1 MKHFKILLFTLF
13 LNFTFFLSYSLAE
26 KINLIQIIGNDRI
39 SEETI
44 KMFSEVEINQEIK
57 ISNLDTILKNLYKT
71 NYFEKVSVNFVDG
84 KLLIK
89 VEEAPLIDEIIISG
103 LKAKKFKE
111 LVRSNL
117 ILRPRTSFNDYL
129 LSEEIKSI
137 KSQFR
142 ELGFYFIK
150 IEPHIETLSNNL
162 INIEYKIELG
172 NRAKISKIS
181 FIGEKIYKDKKLK
194 SVILSEEYKFWK
206 FISGKKYLKPEI
218 LELDKRL
225 LKNFFLNKGFYNV
238 EINTSFAKLINKEE
252 FELIF
257 NINANEKIF
266 FNNLNIILPNDF
278 NRENYVKLDN
288 FFEKIKGKP
297 YSINYVEK
305 ILDQIDAITIED
317 EFKSVKATVEENIV
331 ESKLNIDFTIEESER
346 FLVEKINIFGNN
358 ITREN
363 VIRNQLV
370 LDEGDLYNEILA
382 KKSENNIKSL
392 NFFKNVK
399 LEITDGKNQNSK
411 IINLL
416 VEEKATGEISAGAGA
431 GTDGGTFFISVKEN
445 NYLGKGLAIDA
456 NASISSE
463 RIKGLFSVTDPNY
476 KNSDKSVF
484 VNAQSTEIN
493 KLTDFGYKTSKT
505 GFELGTK
512 FEYFEDTY
520 VGFATSSFIEKIE
533 TDSTASARQ
542 KAQAGN
548 YLDSFFKFN
557 FNVDKRNQSYK
568 PTDGYTTSYG
578 LSMPLV
584 SDTNTLT
591 NSFNYKIYSELY
603 ENNVS
608 SLSILLKGATS
619 ISNDDIK
626 LTERLFLPSSKL
638 RGFETG
644 KVGPKDGNDF
654 IGGNY
659 ISAINLQ
666 STLPILFQN
675 SQDLDAVIF
684 FDVANIWGVD
694 YDSSISDNSKIKSS
708 IGIGVDWMTVIG
720 PLNFSLTEVLS
731 KDTTDV
737 EQSFRFNLGTTF

>member
-331 ESKLNIDFTIEESER
+331 ESKLNIDFIIEESER

-512 FEYFEDTY
+512 FEYFEDTF
-520 VGFATSSFIEKIE
+520 VGFSTSSFIEKIE

-557 FNVDKRNQSYK
+557 FNVDKRNQRYK

-619 ISNDDIK
+619 ITNDDIK

-659 ISAINLQ
+659 ISTINLQ

>member
-1 MKHFKILLFTLF
+1 M
-13 LNFTFFLSYSLAE
+13 
-26 KINLIQIIGNDRI
+26 
-39 SEETI
+39 
-44 KMFSEVEINQEIK
+44 
-57 ISNLDTILKNLYKT
+57 
-71 NYFEKVSVNFVDG
+71 
-84 KLLIK
+84 
-89 VEEAPLIDEIIISG
+89 
-103 LKAKKFKE
+103 
-111 LVRSNL
+111 
-117 ILRPRTSFNDYL
+117 
-129 LSEEIKSI
+129 
-137 KSQFR
+137 
-142 ELGFYFIK
+142 
-150 IEPHIETLSNNL
+150 
-162 INIEYKIELG
+162 
-172 NRAKISKIS
+172 
-181 FIGEKIYKDKKLK
+181 
-194 SVILSEEYKFWK
+194 
-206 FISGKKYLKPEI
+206 
-218 LELDKRL
+218 
-225 LKNFFLNKGFYNV
+225 
-238 EINTSFAKLINKEE
+238 
-252 FELIF
+252 
-257 NINANEKIF
+257 
-266 FNNLNIILPNDF
+266 
-278 NRENYVKLDN
+278 
-288 FFEKIKGKP
+288 
-297 YSINYVEK
+297 
-305 ILDQIDAITIED
+305 
-317 EFKSVKATVEENIV
+317 
-331 ESKLNIDFTIEESER
+331 
-346 FLVEKINIFGNN
+346 VEKINIFGNN

-512 FEYFEDTY
+512 FEYFEDTF
-520 VGFATSSFIEKIE
+520 VGFSTSSFIEKIE

-557 FNVDKRNQSYK
+557 FNVDKRNQRYK

-626 LTERLFLPSSKL
+626 LTERLFVPSSKL

-659 ISAINLQ
+659 ISTINLQ

>member
-117 ILRPRTSFNDYL
+117 ILKPRTSFNDYL

-370 LDEGDLYNEILA
+370 LDEGDPYNEILA

-619 ISNDDIK
+619 ITNDDIK

>member
-71 NYFEKVSVNFVDG
+71 NYFDKVSVNFVDG

-305 ILDQIDAITIED
+305 ILDLIDAITIED

-370 LDEGDLYNEILA
+370 LDEGDPYNEILA

-512 FEYFEDTY
+512 FEYFEDTF
-520 VGFATSSFIEKIE
+520 VGFSTSSFIEKIE

-557 FNVDKRNQSYK
+557 FNVDKRNQRYK

-626 LTERLFLPSSKL
+626 LTERLFVPSSKL

-659 ISAINLQ
+659 ISTINLQ

>member
-71 NYFEKVSVNFVDG
+71 NYFDKVSVNFVDG

-331 ESKLNIDFTIEESER
+331 ESKLNIDFIIEESER

-512 FEYFEDTY
+512 FEYFEDTF
-520 VGFATSSFIEKIE
+520 VGFSTSSFIEKIE

-557 FNVDKRNQSYK
+557 FNVDKRNQRYK

-619 ISNDDIK
+619 ITNDDIK

>member
-1 MKHFKILLFTLF
+1 MKYFKISLLTLF
-13 LNFTFFLSYSLAE
+13 LNLSFFLSFPLAE
-26 KINLIQIIGNDRI
+26 KINQIQIIGNERI
-39 SEETI
+39 SDDTI
-44 KMFSEVEINQEIK
+44 KMFSNVEINQDIK
-57 ISNLDTILKNLYKT
+57 ILNLDTILKDLYKT
-71 NYFEKVSVNFVDG
+71 NYFNIVSVNFIDG
-84 KLLIK
+84 VLYIK

-111 LVRSNL
+111 LIRENL
-117 ILRPRTSFNDYL
+117 ILKPRNSFNDYL

-150 IEPHIETLSNNL
+150 IDPYIENLDNNL
-162 INIEYKIELG
+162 VNIEYKIELG
-172 NRAKISKIS
+172 EKAKISKIS
-181 FIGEKIYKDKKLK
+181 FIGEKVFKDKKLK

-225 LKNFFLNKGFYNV
+225 LKNFYLNKGFYNV
-238 EINTSFAKLINKEE
+238 KINSSFAKLMDNEE

-257 NINANEKIF
+257 NIDSNKKIF
-266 FNNLNIILPNDF
+266 FNDLNIILPNDF
-278 NRENYVKLDN
+278 DKTNYVKLDN
-288 FFEKIKGKP
+288 FFKKIKGKP
-297 YSINYVEK
+297 YSINSVEK

-317 EFKSVKATVEENIV
+317 EFKTIKATVEENII
-331 ESKLNIDFTIEESER
+331 ESKLNIDFIIEESER
-346 FLVEKINIFGNN
+346 FFVEKINIFGNN

-363 VIRNQLV
+363 VIRNQLE
-370 LDEGDLYNEILA
+370 LDEGDPFSEILA
-382 KKSENNIKSL
+382 KKSENNIKNL
-392 NFFKNVK
+392 NFFKDVK
-399 LEITDGKNQNSK
+399 SEITDGKNLNSK

-431 GTDGGTFFISVKEN
+431 GTEGGTFFFGVKEN
-445 NYLGKGLAIDA
+445 NYLGKGLAVDM
-456 NASISSE
+456 NASISAE
-463 RIKGLFSVTDPNY
+463 RFKGLLSITDPNY

-484 VNAQSTEIN
+484 VNAQAIEIDQ
-493 KLTDFGYKTSKT
+493 LTDFGYKTNKT

-512 FEYFEDTY
+512 FEYLEDVY
-520 VGFATSSFIEKIE
+520 LGLSTSTFVEKIE

-542 KAQAGN
+542 KAQTGN
-548 YLDSFFKFN
+548 YLDTFLKFN
-557 FNVDKRNQSYK
+557 FNVDKRNQK
-568 PTDGYTTSYG
+568 FKTTDGYTTNYG

-584 SDTNTLT
+584 SDTNTVT

-608 SLSILLKGATS
+608 SLSILLKGSTS
-619 ISNDDIK
+619 LTNDDIK
-626 LTERLFLPSSKL
+626 LSERLFLPSSKL
-638 RGFETG
+638 RGFESG

-654 IGGNY
+654 IGGNF

-675 SQDLDAVIF
+675 SQNFDAVIF
-684 FDVANIWGVD
+684 FDAANIWGVD
-694 YDSSISDNSKIKSS
+694 YDSSINDNSKIRSS
-708 IGIGVDWMTVIG
+708 IGIGVDWMTVVG
-720 PLNFSLTEVLS
+720 PLSFSLTEVIS

>member
-557 FNVDKRNQSYK
+557 FNVDKRNQRYK

-626 LTERLFLPSSKL
+626 LTERLFVPSSKL

>member
-331 ESKLNIDFTIEESER
+331 ESKLNIDFIIEESER

-512 FEYFEDTY
+512 FEYFEDTF
-520 VGFATSSFIEKIE
+520 VGFSTSSFIEKIE

-557 FNVDKRNQSYK
+557 FNVDKRNQRYK

-619 ISNDDIK
+619 LSNDDIK
-626 LTERLFLPSSKL
+626 LTERLFVPSSKL

-659 ISAINLQ
+659 ISTINLQ

>member
-1 MKHFKILLFTLF
+1 MKYFKISLLTLF
-13 LNFTFFLSYSLAE
+13 LNLSFFLSFSLAE
-26 KINLIQIIGNDRI
+26 KINQIQIIGNERI
-39 SEETI
+39 SDDTI
-44 KMFSEVEINQEIK
+44 KMFSNVEINQDIK
-57 ISNLDTILKNLYKT
+57 ILNLDTILKDLYKT
-71 NYFEKVSVNFVDG
+71 NYFNIVSVNFIDG
-84 KLLIK
+84 VLYIK

-111 LVRSNL
+111 LIRENL
-117 ILRPRTSFNDYL
+117 ILKPRNSFNDYL

-150 IEPHIETLSNNL
+150 IDPYIETLDNNL
-162 INIEYKIELG
+162 VNIEYKIELG
-172 NRAKISKIS
+172 EKAKISKIS
-181 FIGEKIYKDKKLK
+181 FIGEKVFKDKKLK

-225 LKNFFLNKGFYNV
+225 LKNFYLNKGFYNV
-238 EINTSFAKLINKEE
+238 KINSSFAKLMDNEE

-257 NINANEKIF
+257 NIDSNKKIF
-266 FNNLNIILPNDF
+266 FNDLNIILPNDF
-278 NRENYVKLDN
+278 DKTNYVKLDN
-288 FFEKIKGKP
+288 FFKKIKGKP
-297 YSINYVEK
+297 YSINSVEK

-317 EFKSVKATVEENIV
+317 EFKTIKATVEENII
-331 ESKLNIDFTIEESER
+331 ESKLNIDFIIEESER
-346 FLVEKINIFGNN
+346 FFVEKINIFGNN

-363 VIRNQLV
+363 VIRNQLE
-370 LDEGDLYNEILA
+370 LDEGDPFSEILA
-382 KKSENNIKSL
+382 KKSENNIKNL
-392 NFFKNVK
+392 NFFKDVK
-399 LEITDGKNQNSK
+399 SEITDGKNLNSK

-431 GTDGGTFFISVKEN
+431 GTEGGTFFFGVKEN
-445 NYLGKGLAIDA
+445 NYLGKGLAIDM
-456 NASISSE
+456 NASISAE
-463 RIKGLFSVTDPNY
+463 RFKGLLSITDPNY

-484 VNAQSTEIN
+484 VNAQAIEIDQ
-493 KLTDFGYKTSKT
+493 LTDFGYKTNKT

-512 FEYFEDTY
+512 FEYLEDVY
-520 VGFATSSFIEKIE
+520 LGLSTSTFVEKIE

-542 KAQAGN
+542 KAQTGN
-548 YLDSFFKFN
+548 YLDTFLKFN
-557 FNVDKRNQSYK
+557 FNVDKRNQK
-568 PTDGYTTSYG
+568 FKTTDGYTTNYG

-584 SDTNTLT
+584 SDTNTVT

-608 SLSILLKGATS
+608 SLSILLKGSTS
-619 ISNDDIK
+619 LTNDDIK
-626 LTERLFLPSSKL
+626 LSERLFLPSSKL
-638 RGFETG
+638 RGFESG

-654 IGGNY
+654 IGGNF

-675 SQDLDAVIF
+675 SQNFDAVIF
-684 FDVANIWGVD
+684 FDAANIWGVD
-694 YDSSISDNSKIKSS
+694 YDSSINDNSKIRSS
-708 IGIGVDWMTVIG
+708 IGIGVDWMTIVG
-720 PLNFSLTEVLS
+720 PLSFSLTEVIS